1 LKNVALHEKLL
12 RYEYNNMSTNQI
24 VGQLDTSGAEAIA
37 LMNPQ
42 GPSVS
47 VYMPFNIELED
58 LTAELFGQTVDLS
71 GTIIKV
77 RDLIPAGDLYDP
89 SGEAWLH
96 FLQAADEDTFS
107 VIVNREKA
115 ADVSGALAGALHIA
129 DGETYE
135 PTNKGVEHL
144 DASGA
149 FGDEVGAPWYNYASL
164 QDFLMG
170 YFAKKVLGHPGALA
184 AISNDSVLRAAYTTK
199 YHTGMNAIYGTTG
212 SAVADVGALA
222 SLDVSGVT
230 AAAAL
235 ATVIPNGLSDTDL
248 HIIVQQMMNQA
259 PDRFADVGDRGTLC
273 PVQWKEDDKIY
284 VQLKLAGNSYKLNS
298 TPAVGANHPVLLNAT
313 NNSVASSSSSLPIS
327 DDYYVLEFTVGA

>member
-1 LKNVALHEKLL
+1 
-12 RYEYNNMSTNQI
+12 MSNAI

-47 VYMPFNIELED
+47 VYMPFNIELDD

-77 RDLIPAGDLYDP
+77 KDALASVALYDP

-96 FLQAADEDTFS
+96 FLQADDEDTFS

-115 ADVSGALAGALHIA
+115 GDVSGALAGALHIV
-129 DGETYE
+129 DGEAYD
-135 PTNKGVEHL
+135 PTNKGVDNL

-149 FGDEVGAPWYNYASL
+149 FGDEVGPTWYTYASL
-164 QDFLMG
+164 QDFLLG

-184 AISNDSVLRAAYTTK
+184 AISNDSVLRAADTTK
-199 YHTGMNAIYGTTG
+199 YNTGMNAIYGTTG
-212 SAVADVGALA
+212 SAVADVGALIT
-222 SLDVSGVT
+222 LDVSGVT
-230 AAAAL
+230 AGAAA
-235 ATVIPNGLSDTDL
+235 ATANANGLSAEDL

-284 VQLKLAGNSYKLNS
+284 VQLKLTSNSYKLNT
-298 TPAVGANHPVLLNAT
+298 TPAVGTNHPVLLNAT
-313 NNSVASSSSSLPIS
+313 NSSVVSSSSSLPIT

>member
-1 LKNVALHEKLL
+1 MSNV
-12 RYEYNNMSTNQI
+12 NQI
-24 VGQLDTSGAEAIA
+24 VGDA
-37 LMNPQ
+37 LTTGGEDVAALN

-47 VYMPFNIELED
+47 VYMPFNIELEE

-71 GTIIKV
+71 GMIIKV
-77 RDLIPAGDLYDP
+77 KDTISAEALYDP

-107 VIVNREKA
+107 VFVNRAKA
-115 ADVSGALAGALHIA
+115 EDVSGALAGALHIV
-129 DGETYE
+129 DGEGYD
-135 PTNKGVEHL
+135 PTNKGVDNL

-149 FGDEVGAPWYNYASL
+149 FGDEVGTTWYNYASL

-170 YFAKKVLGHPGALA
+170 YFAKKILGHPGALA

-199 YHTGMNAIYGTTG
+199 YHAGMTAIFGAGAFGGPNET
-212 SAVADVGALA
+212 AIADVGALE
-222 SLDVSGVT
+222 SLDVSGVS
-230 AAAAL
+230 AGLIGPIGYA
-235 ATVIPNGLSDTDL
+235 NGLSADDL

-259 PDRFADVGDRGTLC
+259 PDRFAEVGDRGTLC

-284 VQLKLAGNSYKLNS
+284 VQLKLAGNKYKLNTT
-298 TPAVGANHPVLLNAT
+298 TPVGGSHPVLLNAQ
-313 NNSVASSSSSLPIS
+313 NNNVITPNEQDIS